1 MNELCLWL
9 ASDYGQ
15 CRFASGQRVL
25 AIIRY
30 FINFIAKSIT
40 DEW

>member
-1 MNELCLWL
+1 MSCACGWRPITDN
-9 ASDYGQ
+9 AGSQADK
-15 CRFASGQRVL
+15 VL